1 MRSRLLG
8 IDERMRRAKR
18 LEGHDSE
25 DEEEVIE
32 EPTDVVHYA
41 DAWASSDRRGAAPDV
56 AEAQAIAMLPA
67 QVLLPLPL
75 PYERGGPYEPLKRV
89 IAPDR
94 SGYFGAF

>member
-1 MRSRLLG
+1 
-8 IDERMRRAKR
+8 
-18 LEGHDSE
+18 
-25 DEEEVIE
+25 
-32 EPTDVVHYA
+32 
-41 DAWASSDRRGAAPDV
+41 
-56 AEAQAIAMLPA
+56 MLPA